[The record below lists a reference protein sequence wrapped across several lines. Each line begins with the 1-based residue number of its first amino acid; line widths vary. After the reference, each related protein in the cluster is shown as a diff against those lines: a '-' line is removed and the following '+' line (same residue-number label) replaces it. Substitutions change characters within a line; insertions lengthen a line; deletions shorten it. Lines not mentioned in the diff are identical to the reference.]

1 MGKKRCKV
9 CGEVK
14 PLDEFYKATGCVDGR
29 RGDCR
34 SCFQAKAVARAEA
47 KPELR
52 RIARERTATW
62 IAENDERYRQYK
74 REYGKSDKK
83 KQSDRRIHLRNNF
96 GLTLEDY
103 DRMLAEQDG
112 GCGICGDPPGKTALH
127 VDHDHETG
135 VVRGLL
141 CFRCNSALGNLRD
154 DPDIIT
160 LALVYVT
167 RHREASQ

>member
-1 MGKKRCKV
+1 MGKKRCKA
-9 CGEVK
+9 CGEIK
-14 PLDEFYKATGCVDGR
+14 PLEDFYKAAGCVDGR

-34 SCFQAKAVARAEA
+34 TCFQAKAVARADA
-47 KPELR
+47 DPDLR
-52 RIARERTATW
+52 RIARERTSAW
-62 IAENDERYRQYK
+62 VKANPERK
-74 REYGKSDKK
+74 RVNNKAYAASGRKALPDRKS
-83 KQSDRRIHLRNNF
+83 HLKRTF

-112 GCGICGDPPGKTALH
+112 GCGICGDPPGQIALH
-127 VDHDHETG
+127 VDHDHDTG

-160 LALVYVT
+160 LALVYVM
-167 RHREASQ
+167 RHREEGQ

>member
-1 MGKKRCKV
+1 
-9 CGEVK
+9 
-14 PLDEFYKATGCVDGR
+14 
-29 RGDCR
+29 
-34 SCFQAKAVARAEA
+34 
-47 KPELR
+47 
-52 RIARERTATW
+52 
-62 IAENDERYRQYK
+62 
-74 REYGKSDKK
+74 
-83 KQSDRRIHLRNNF
+83 
-96 GLTLEDY
+96 
-103 DRMLAEQDG
+103 MLAEQDG

>member
-1 MGKKRCKV
+1 MAEKRCKV

-14 PLDEFYKATGCVDGR
+14 PLDEFYKAAGCVDGR
-29 RGDCR
+29 RGECR

-47 KPELR
+47 NPELR
-52 RIARERTATW
+52 RIARERTRAW
-62 IAENDERYRQYK
+62 VEANAER
-74 REYGKSDKK
+74 K
-83 KQSDRRIHLRNNF
+83 KQRNRDYAASGRKAPADRKSHLKRNF
-96 GLTLEDY
+96 GLTLDDY
-103 DRMLAEQDG
+103 DRMLEEQGG
-112 GCGICGDPPGKTALH
+112 GCAICGDPPGQTALH
-127 VDHDHETG
+127 VDHCHETG

>member
-14 PLDEFYKATGCVDGR
+14 PLDQFYKAVGCVDGR
-29 RGDCR
+29 RGECR
-34 SCFQAKAVARAEA
+34 ECFQAKAVARAEA
-47 KPELR
+47 NPELR
-52 RIARERTATW
+52 RIARERTQVWVRDNPDRKQANNR
-62 IAENDERYRQYK
+62 AYAASGR
-74 REYGKSDKK
+74 KK
-83 KQSDRRIHLRNNF
+83 PSDRKSHLKRTF

-112 GCGICGDPPGKTALH
+112 GCAICGDPPGTTALH
-127 VDHDHETG
+127 VDHCHETG
-135 VVRGLL
+135 EVRGLL

-167 RHREASQ
+167 RQRKANQ